1 MQGMQWAHAT
11 SYHSWWCEYEVICI
25 VGIANTLVV
34 ACASYCGYSTE
45 GRTGCPL
52 CFTKAR
58 MLHFPIVQA
67 PLCHWAF
74 NNTH

>member
-11 SYHSWWCEYEVICI
+11 PHNSWWCSMMSSTSVII
-25 VGIANTLVV
+25 ESTLVV

-58 MLHFPIVQA
+58 ILHFPIVQA